1 MTVSDSFNP
10 DDQGYFPQKRIDDD
24 APLQNLTP
32 KTTSSLPNKTVVTV
46 GTQTPSMD
54 IVSTTISHS
63 IADITDEEDFKSA
76 NGVFWEFFGTFL
88 ISFGFL
94 CT

>member
-1 MTVSDSFNP
+1 MEIGN
-10 DDQGYFPQKRIDDD
+10 
-24 APLQNLTP
+24 A
-32 KTTSSLPNKTVVTV
+32 SSVIKSMNTMETE
-46 GTQTPSMD
+46 PSYRY
-54 IVSTTISHS
+54 TIK
-63 IADITDEEDFKSA
+63 DEEDFKSA